1 MDLIGNSSFSDDSDD
16 EDSLHENGR
25 PRTRIAEQ
33 IEALQALIP
42 NSTGTDERSIL
53 EETRDYLLRIHRE
66 SEEIE
71 KELSAAAAPSSSR
84 SQGEEDASQGPHILQ
99 VETEELMEG
108 RFVVK
113 MEWRKRDGIG
123 GHVQRVIEGLDLR
136 MISIVVNEK
145 NPDVMSST
153 TFLEVKNEIRMTE
166 EELKELIIRAAR
178 RSGLL
183 P

>member
-1 MDLIGNSSFSDDSDD
+1 MDLSENRSFSDDSDD

-25 PRTRIAEQ
+25 PRTRIAQQ
-33 IEALQALIP
+33 IEALQSLIP

-53 EETRDYLLRIHRE
+53 EETRDYLLRLHRE

-71 KELSAAAAPSSSR
+71 KELAAAPSSSR

-113 MEWRKRDGIG
+113 MEWRKRDGVG

-153 TFLEVKNEIRMTE
+153 AFVEVISQHYY
-166 EELKELIIRAAR
+166 L
-178 RSGLL
+178 
-183 P
+183 